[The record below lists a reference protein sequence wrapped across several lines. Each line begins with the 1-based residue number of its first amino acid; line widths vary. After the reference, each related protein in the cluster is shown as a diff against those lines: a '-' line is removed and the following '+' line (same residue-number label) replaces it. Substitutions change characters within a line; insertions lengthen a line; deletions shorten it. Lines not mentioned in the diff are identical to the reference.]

1 MADQEVTRLVLSIST
16 KADLTYDLWRG
27 FTDTVVINLRYH
39 GPLQSNGLPP
49 LVEYSAPGIV
59 NGQVAAVWAFTMGLL
74 VIKDAGGRVVPIDA
88 EPLADLI
95 PRANRTVNFLR
106 GPLGD
111 DLELG
116 QLPRRMLNQLR
127 SQLALGELCTVGFN
141 NRSFRIL
148 AVPMALDN
156 KRLRMEGDVRE
167 VEGLCHGDPTTFE
180 VVPGNPIP
188 RFAVCLSITEP
199 CTDGPDEFELSI
211 RLTLL
216 DNLTTEIKL
225 WDPTFSTDDY
235 IGLGKWIK
243 MCWVGDQ
250 SLHFP
255 WANCATRPD
264 SPTWHTAD
272 GSLLTPR
279 PESLIF
285 HRTTSYIYRC
295 KVVTHILH
303 SAEEK
308 SDDGHY
314 SIKIMP
320 EECNLTSWEPFID
333 KSAENPVNE
342 RSSGKEERK
351 FNNGPIELIPCVEG
365 WNEIE
370 DRLEEQREPGLLF
383 RLPTELRQMVY
394 NYVRFSEG
402 AEEVSLKHQRRPR
415 DLERSMKGI

>member
-1 MADQEVTRLVLSIST
+1 MADQEVTCLVLSIST
-16 KADLTYDLWRG
+16 KADLTYDLWTG

-49 LVEYSAPGIV
+49 LLEYSAPGIV
-59 NGQVAAVWAFTMGLL
+59 NGKIAAVWAFTMGLL

-88 EPLADLI
+88 EPLVDLI

-106 GPLGD
+106 GPLGH

-116 QLPRRMLNQLR
+116 QFPRRMLKQLR
-127 SQLALGELCTVGFN
+127 SRLASGELCTLGFN
-141 NRSFRIL
+141 NWSFRIL
-148 AVPMALDN
+148 AVPMTLDT

-167 VEGLCHGDPTTFE
+167 VEGLCHGDPTAFE
-180 VVPGNPIP
+180 VVHGIPIP
-188 RFAVCLSITEP
+188 RFAVRLSITEP
-199 CTDGPDEFELSI
+199 YIDSLDEVELNI

-216 DNLTTEIKL
+216 DNLPTEIKL

-243 MCWVGDQ
+243 LCWFGDR

-272 GSLLTPR
+272 GSLLKRR

-303 SAEEK
+303 STEEK

-320 EECNLTSWEPFID
+320 DECNLTSWEPFLERTEE
-333 KSAENPVNE
+333 KQENEQGSE
-342 RSSGKEERK
+342 RESKR
-351 FNNGPIELIPCVEG
+351 FHNGPIELIPCVEG
-365 WNEIE
+365 WTEIE
-370 DRLEEQREPGLLF
+370 EKLEEQRRPRLLF
-383 RLPTELRQMVY
+383 RLPSELRQMIY
-394 NYVRFSEG
+394 NYVKFSEG
-402 AEEVSLKHQRRPR
+402 AEEVRLRYPRRP
-415 DLERSMKGI
+415 SPT